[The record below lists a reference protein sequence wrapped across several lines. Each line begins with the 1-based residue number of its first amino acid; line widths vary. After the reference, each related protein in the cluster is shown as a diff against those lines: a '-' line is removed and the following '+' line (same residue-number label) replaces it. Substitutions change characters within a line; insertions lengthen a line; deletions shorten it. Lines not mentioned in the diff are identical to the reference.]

1 MDRLCYT
8 LAIRQRTCQNGVGS
22 RIENIYTNVTPNT
35 IIPLSFGYSVTFI
48 SSTATYATIQISNPD
63 MILNTIFN
71 IPSGSYKIFDLP
83 VLNGT
88 LKVYI
93 GATSINCEETI
104 VCCSA

>member
-1 MDRLCYT
+1 
-8 LAIRQRTCQNGVGS
+8 
-22 RIENIYTNVTPNT
+22 
-35 IIPLSFGYSVTFI
+35 
-48 SSTATYATIQISNPD
+48 

-71 IPSGSYKIFDLP
+71 IPSGGYKIFDLP